1 MTGNLAGITRGDLSQ
16 GLPTPICIYFQRDS
30 RTVACRQELSLARR
44 VSSDH
49 GKECDM
55 DKDTKAQQAIEETGK
70 KPFDGQDQP
79 AAGPHDKEHLQDESK
94 TPGAGALPDEGDE
107 SVSPG
112 SG

>member
-1 MTGNLAGITRGDLSQ
+1 
-16 GLPTPICIYFQRDS
+16 
-30 RTVACRQELSLARR
+30 
-44 VSSDH
+44 
-49 GKECDM
+49 M

-70 KPFDGQDQP
+70 KPVEQDQP

-94 TPGAGALPDEGDE
+94 TPGAGALPDKCDE